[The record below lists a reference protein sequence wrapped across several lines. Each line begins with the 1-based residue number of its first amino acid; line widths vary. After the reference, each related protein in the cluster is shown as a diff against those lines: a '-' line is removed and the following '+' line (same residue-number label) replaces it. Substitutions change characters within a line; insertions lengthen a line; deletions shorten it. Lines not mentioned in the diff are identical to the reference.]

1 MSDLQV
7 ITKSR
12 LAAFSACQRLH
23 HLTYN
28 LGYRSIQPRELAE
41 WGTLFHAGLDAW
53 WGVFKDGDGPGA
65 ANIQP
70 LPGLPLAAAMRA
82 MEVARAASSAI
93 DDAAFAKAEVM
104 MIAYD
109 ARWASA
115 MSDWEVIGVEV
126 EFITA
131 IPGRRR
137 LRVAGK
143 LDKLLRKR
151 SDGSIWFVEHK
162 TTGADLTAGSTY
174 WQRLRMDP
182 QVSIYFG
189 GVRSLGHEPT
199 GCLYDVIDRPA
210 LRPLKATPVELRK
223 YTKPTKTEPSRLYS
237 NQREADETVV
247 EFRDR
252 LGALITASPDAYF
265 ARAEVVRLESE
276 IAESERDVEETA
288 LQIRATATAEHAP
301 RNPNACFLYNRPCDF
316 IDACSGVASLDDDTK
331 FVRLQNVHAELA
343 EVV

>member
-1 MSDLQV
+1 MIEV

-12 LAAFSACQRLH
+12 LASFSTCQRLH
-23 HLTYN
+23 HLAYN
-28 LGYRSIQPRELAE
+28 LGYRSILPRELAE

-82 MEVARAASSAI
+82 METARAASAAI

-109 ARWASA
+109 ARWAST
-115 MSDWEVIGVEV
+115 MSEWEVIGVEV
-126 EFITA
+126 EFITT

-199 GCLYDVIDRPA
+199 GCLYDVIVRPN
-210 LRPLKATPVELRK
+210 LKPLKATPVEARK
-223 YTKPTKTEPSRLYS
+223 YTKDGRLYAK
-237 NQREADETVV
+237 QREADETP
-247 EFRDR
+247 EQFRAR
-252 LGALITASPDAYF
+252 IAEEVAEVPDSYF
-265 ARAEVVRLESE
+265 ARPEVVRLERE
-276 IAESERDVEETA
+276 IEESERDVEATA
-288 LQIRATATAEHAP
+288 LQIRATAYAEHAP
-301 RNPNACFLYNRPCDF
+301 RNPGGCFPFGSGYQCQFFDV
-316 IDACSGVASLDDDTK
+316 CSGVASLDDETK
-331 FVRLQNVHAELA
+331 FERVSNVHQELA
-343 EVV
+343 AVV